1 MADSVAL
8 VQLKANRSAAKRQF
22 SRQANNVL
30 RMYSVLSEEELKDSF
45 KTMTIEANK
54 VFEAN
59 DDVEEQY
66 TTESKEEGGAISVE
80 QRADLDKTKTE
91 CETKLDELKD
101 IILKTL
107 WSKYGEEELKIVV
120 EAAESEAECVG
131 AIELSQDEEGYDFL
145 VKHLGTLVG
154 RVKSLHTM
162 WKCWAPAEEQASL
175 QSRVSDLERALLKL
189 TTRKAHFIQARVNH
203 GTTPAAQQKV
213 ISLPMFTGSKSDFLP
228 WKKDWVLQQRQAAR
242 EVKKNQ
248 LLESIDDRT
257 IRDLHLSGL
266 TTADEIFKVLVHHF
280 GNKTSVALDPVEDP
294 QSSPPSSSNNPET
307 SNAKHEDE
315 QNGAAVVSSSLP
327 PGCVVCGDMK
337 HSQRLYFCKQFQA
350 LKLSEKREAV
360 RKLGACVK
368 CLQTHG
374 EQNKCKDEYFCKR
387 AECSESKDHHFLL
400 CPKPPKVKAA
410 AVGGDRRSYTDAQKE
425 FVKKLPPGLAKEC
438 RNVFNSSGIKT
449 FYATNNTA
457 ATGERF
463 AVVASQDAARGN
475 SQRWVKDWYAQ
486 RPSNRYKQY
495 SPRSQPQ
502 K

>member
-203 GTTPAAQQKV
+203 
-213 ISLPMFTGSKSDFLP
+213 
-228 WKKDWVLQQRQAAR
+228 
-242 EVKKNQ
+242 
-248 LLESIDDRT
+248 
-257 IRDLHLSGL
+257 
-266 TTADEIFKVLVHHF
+266 
-280 GNKTSVALDPVEDP
+280 DPVEDP